1 MEDLHRISHD
11 EGEQDVAEL
20 LPVNISEATVVAR
33 ASAVTGVSA
42 TLPAVPAVADLAS
55 WSQENYQLSVKAA
68 AHLGF
73 PIATSS
79 DDVRRDLLIFGTSRW
94 TDVDSG
100 DGHVYRFG
108 ISLRVLVQVQS
119 VEAELD
125 LTLPAV
131 AASVQLGRA
140 QASAQLIV
148 RGYNSSTLGKL
159 LPPWQSF
166 TVDSYSQYMAAISA
180 IQQEIMNNDGSI
192 VPQLLA
198 TTVAAPTLPSSA
210 QSVGTV
216 LALRGISDGHR
227 LAALLGSELAEPAEV
242 QDSITQTYS
251 DFGLGPGD
259 DPGTQAQEKA
269 RRDLGPLAQARH
281 WWTSG

>member
-1 MEDLHRISHD
+1 
-11 EGEQDVAEL
+11 VAEL
-20 LPVNISEATVVAR
+20 LPVNINEATVVAR

-42 TLPAVPAVADLAS
+42 TLPTPPAVGDLAS

-73 PIATSS
+73 PITTLSGAI
-79 DDVRRDLLIFGTSRW
+79 RQDLLIFGTSRW

-119 VEAELD
+119 LEAELD
-125 LTLPAV
+125 LSLPTI

-140 QASAQLIV
+140 QASAQLVV
-148 RGYNSSTLGKL
+148 RGYNSSSLGKL

-166 TVDSYSQYMAAISA
+166 TVDSYSQYMSAISA
-180 IQQEIMNNDGSI
+180 IQQQIMDDDGSI

-198 TTVAAPTLPSSA
+198 TTVAAPTLPSSS
-210 QSVGTV
+210 QSIGTV
-216 LALRGISDGHR
+216 LALRGIADGSRLKSLLSSDD
-227 LAALLGSELAEPAEV
+227 ADPPEV

-251 DFGLGPGD
+251 DLGLGPD
-259 DPGTQAQEKA
+259 DEPSAQAQENA
-269 RRDLGPLAQARH
+269 RRDLGPLAQAHR

>member
-1 MEDLHRISHD
+1 MGD
-11 EGEQDVAEL
+11 QDVAEL
-20 LPVNISEATVVAR
+20 LPVNINEATVVAR

-42 TLPAVPAVADLAS
+42 SLPTPPGVGDLAS
-55 WSQENYQLSVKAA
+55 WSQENYQLSVSAA

-73 PIATSS
+73 PIAALSG
-79 DDVRRDLLIFGTSRW
+79 DIKQDLLIFGTSRW

-119 VEAELD
+119 VQAELD
-125 LTLPAV
+125 LTLPTI

-148 RGYNSSTLGKL
+148 RGYNSATLGKL

-166 TVDSYSQYMAAISA
+166 NVDSYSQYMSAVTA
-180 IQQEIMNNDGSI
+180 IQQEIMANDGSV

-216 LALRGISDGHR
+216 LALRGIVDGRRLHSMSTSDD
-227 LAALLGSELAEPAEV
+227 SQPTDV

-251 DFGLGPGD
+251 QFGLGPD
-259 DPGTQAQEKA
+259 DEPDAQARDKA
-269 RRDLGPLAQARH
+269 RRDLGPLAQAHR
-281 WWTSG
+281 WWSDH